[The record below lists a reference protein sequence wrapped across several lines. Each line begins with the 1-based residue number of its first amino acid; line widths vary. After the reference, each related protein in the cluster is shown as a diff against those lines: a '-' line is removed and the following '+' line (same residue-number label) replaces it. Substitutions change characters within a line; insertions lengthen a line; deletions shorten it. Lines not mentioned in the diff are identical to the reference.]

1 MSAPLTTDNPNNHGG
16 LIVII
21 TSMNIVLII
30 VSLAARVY
38 ASLQR
43 RIVQQDDVLFGVLVV
58 SLSIHGMRRILV
70 HRTTCMTYTKT
81 GSGNHTGSGS
91 ANTSSLWLGDPNGTW
106 RHG

>member
-58 SLSIHGMRRILV
+58 GLSIHGIRFISV
-70 HRTTCMTYTKT
+70 HRMTYVTFIKT

-91 ANTSSLWLGDPNGTW
+91 ANTNPLWLGDTNGTW
-106 RHG
+106 RLG